1 MKKFTMFAFLA
12 SALVFSLS
20 SFADELPRMSEGN
33 TIIHGSN
40 PIFNKAG
47 GNTINLMAATYDPT
61 NNVDPRDGVDVFGTG
76 QRLAVFL
83 DPAGNDGQYT
93 FSAAT
98 LNIKK
103 QGEGDSRVIS
113 LPFDLMFIYT
123 DPGGP
128 GNALSSRALLL
139 QDVLAYFGVV
149 GDPQKLS
156 PVLPGITF
164 RTSNY
169 PNPFN
174 PSTTIK

>member
-47 GNTINLMAATYDPT
+47 GNTINLM
-61 NNVDPRDGVDVFGTG
+61 
-76 QRLAVFL
+76 
-83 DPAGNDGQYT
+83 
-93 FSAAT
+93 AAT